1 MTYKAVG
8 ANNPFIKNINSIKY
22 VVETNGTTTLVVNQ
36 TQLVGRYPTLANA
49 QDAAAGILIKLGSK
63 DPTTRLGQ
71 IFTQTVNLG
80 GGGGGGGNLLPP
92 TGGDVTLD
100 PVTLLPVRHYRTLAY
115 ENGVLVSTDNSYMS
129 TMIRATGIT
138 EPVTIRYSANRPKS
152 TLYYLKTT
160 FQSVSSASLPPSVSP
175 GFVQWF
181 VNDDL
186 VVNPNDYLRLKAEI
200 QSSQDYASRTDTYSL
215 LNQSENGQLWASGT
229 LEYILTTTNNES

>member
-22 VVETNGTTTLVVNQ
+22 VVEANGTTTLVVNQ

-80 GGGGGGGNLLPP
+80 DGGGGGILPP

-100 PVTLLPVRHYRTLAY
+100 PVTLLPVRHYRTVNY
-115 ENGVLVSTDNSYMS
+115 ENGVLVSTENSYMS
-129 TMIRATGIT
+129 VMIRATGIN
-138 EPVTIRYSANRPKS
+138 EPVTIRYSANRPKN

-160 FQSVSSASLPPSVSP
+160 TPSVSSAALPPSVSP
-175 GFVQWF
+175 GFSQWF
-181 VNDDL
+181 ANNNI

-200 QSSQDYASRTDTYSL
+200 YFANDSASVTDTYSL

-229 LEYILTTTNNES
+229 LEYILTTTTNES

>member
-80 GGGGGGGNLLPP
+80 GDGGGGNLLPP

-129 TMIRATGIT
+129 IMIRATGIT
-138 EPVTIRYSANRPKS
+138 EPVTIRYSAGRPKS

-160 FQSVSSASLPPSVSP
+160 YPSASSAAYPPSAEP
-175 GFVQWF
+175 GFVQWYL
-181 VNDDL
+181 NYDI

-200 QSSQDYASRTDTYSL
+200 FSSQDYESRTDTYSL

-229 LEYILTTTNNES
+229 LEYILTTTTNES